1 MKAIVCDRCGKV
13 EKAAQGGVDFSS
25 YYALQYTIMNPP
37 KLKQYELCME
47 CAKEF
52 EKWVKN
58 K

>member
-13 EKAAQGGVDFSS
+13 EKAASGSLEYSS
-25 YYALQYTIMNPP
+25 YFALQYITINPP
-37 KLKQYELCME
+37 KSKQYELCME

>member
-13 EKAAQGGVDFSS
+13 EKVVSGPLECCSYFS
-25 YYALQYTIMNPP
+25 LQYTTINPP
-37 KLKQYELCME
+37 KSKQYELCME

-52 EKWVKN
+52 KRWLRN